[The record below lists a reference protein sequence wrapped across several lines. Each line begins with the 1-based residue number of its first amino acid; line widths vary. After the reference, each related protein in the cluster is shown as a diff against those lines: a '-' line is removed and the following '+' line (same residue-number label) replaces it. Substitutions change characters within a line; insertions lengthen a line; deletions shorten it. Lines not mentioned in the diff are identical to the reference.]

1 MIPLIHTMYL
11 DGFINALEGNAER
24 KSQLYRDAMCP
35 FPQKEETRLVSYASF
50 ESLLRNTAQQYG
62 KEKLVE
68 AIQCSIQNDILPVL
82 TQGLVDSTSLFQWNV
97 AQAVYNSE
105 PHLAGFWMGATHHYG
120 KPILVV
126 EPVEQSSVKFVFA
139 EVYFSILSLELYR
152 HLLKDIPVKSNL
164 YLKVDELSDIHHYL
178 AKVYQQQCVLCF
190 AQPYTGIELLPTEC
204 NSPTP
209 LFSVKSHGVETF
221 SESLKSALGPI
232 FDEHDISLDVASSV
246 TSIPRRTIQRRLEKE
261 GLSFLKIKESLIID
275 KAQSLKTTGK
285 NITQIAT
292 ELHFSSVG
300 HFCRFVRRRFNLTPT
315 QLFEQLGREAQAA

>member
-50 ESLLRNTAQQYG
+50 ESLLRNAAEQYG
-62 KEKLVE
+62 NEKLVE
-68 AIQCSIQNDILPVL
+68 AIQSSIQNDILPVL
-82 TQGLVDSTSLFQWNV
+82 TRGLVNSTSLFQWNV
-97 AQAVYNSE
+97 AQVIHNAE
-105 PHLAGFWMGATHHYG
+105 PYLSGFWLGAMKHYG
-120 KPILVV
+120 KPIMVV
-126 EPVEQSSVKFVFA
+126 EPVDQSSVKFVFA
-139 EVYFSILSLELYR
+139 EVYFSIFSLELFR
-152 HLLKDIPVKSNL
+152 LLLNGNSIKSSL

-178 AKVYQQQCVLCF
+178 AKLYQQQCVLCF

-204 NSPTP
+204 HSHIQ
-209 LFSVKSHGVETF
+209 LFAVRTHGVETF

-232 FDEHDISLDVASSV
+232 FDEHDISLDIASDV

-261 GLSFLKIKESLIID
+261 GLSFLKIKESLVID
-275 KAQSLKTTGK
+275 KAQSLKTMGK

-315 QLFEQLGREAQAA
+315 QLFEELERTRKAA